1 MARGGQLILN
11 NCLVTGTC
19 HAKIRVTRLGES
31 RTCRMYFFT
40 KIKNALVGYM
50 TFWLGPEL
58 TKPRRSGRL
67 LRLGFNE
74 VAQFLSKSEVLVALS
89 VFSSPYFFHQ

>member
-19 HAKIRVTRLGES
+19 HAKILVTRLGES

-58 TKPRRSGRL
+58 TKPG
-67 LRLGFNE
+67 E
-74 VAQFLSKSEVLVALS
+74 VGDFFALVSMKSPNFCQKAK
-89 VFSSPYFFHQ
+89 F